1 METPKRGDNPWFLAL
16 YISGAGT
23 LLATYIIIGFFISR
37 GLMVMWEGPRYWIA
51 IGTITGLILG
61 TTHMGMLI
69 KKFLGEQN
77 G

>member
-1 METPKRGDNPWFLAL
+1 MKEPDKKDSLVRTGLV
-16 YISGAGT
+16 IGSAGT
-23 LLATYIIIGFFISR
+23 LLAAYIIIGFFAAKWLKDS
-37 GLMVMWEGPRYWIA
+37 LEGPGYWMA

-61 TTHMGMLI
+61 IVNVVLLI